1 MDIKI
6 NIEIF
11 SLILAA
17 LGLLIPLIKWLWQ
30 TFIRKVAQDI
40 KNELNNAN
48 NKNESNNSH

>member
-6 NIEIF
+6 NIEMLSF
-11 SLILAA
+11 ILTA
-17 LGLLIPLIKWLWQ
+17 LGLLIPLVKWLWR

-48 NKNESNNSH
+48 SENKSNNLD